1 MKQLL
6 AYCLSIILCVS
17 FTGCMENYLDL
28 YPEDKITSASFPEN
42 ESDIKLLLNGVY
54 AQLREKEVYN
64 QGLFGFGITDGAT
77 PNAFNWGTDEVFNK
91 LGAGRLSSSDGGV
104 VTYRWKRCYEIISR
118 ANYLLACMDLS
129 LIHI

>member
-91 LGAGRLSSSDGGV
+91 LGAGRLMLRDNLPGKLFVGLYGFSGFIGRSESQIF
-104 VTYRWKRCYEIISR
+104 R
-118 ANYLLACMDLS
+118 
-129 LIHI
+129 